1 MLKQRHLPIRIKM
14 PHYNYNLQSLR
25 KMKQMKLSRKVN
37 FGLCKTIFKSNL
49 PITTNHLIYMNMK
62 MKQSYQIETG
72 E

>member
-1 MLKQRHLPIRIKM
+1 
-14 PHYNYNLQSLR
+14 
-25 KMKQMKLSRKVN
+25 MKLSRKVN

-72 E
+72 EWKIPAAMEKKNVK